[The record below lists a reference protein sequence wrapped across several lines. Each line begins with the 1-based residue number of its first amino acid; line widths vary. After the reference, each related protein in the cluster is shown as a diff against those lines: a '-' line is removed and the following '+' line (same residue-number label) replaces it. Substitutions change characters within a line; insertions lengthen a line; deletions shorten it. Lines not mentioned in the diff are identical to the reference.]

1 MAHATNHENPLANAT
16 RALGKY
22 IYMMTG
28 KEHAIRVEIA
38 DFNVPDARLD
48 DAYSIDVACGK
59 GAILATNPRAAL
71 IAENR
76 DYGLIVCR
84 CEEISKGEIL
94 DALRCEIP
102 CTTIDGVKRRV
113 RPGMGRCQGGFC
125 GPLVLDIIAKE
136 KNLTPRQVRKSGFGS
151 ELLLGAAKEENKD
164 GV

>member
-1 MAHATNHENPLANAT
+1 LTAAP
-16 RALGKY
+16 
-22 IYMMTG
+22 
-28 KEHAIRVEIA
+28 AISA
-38 DFNVPDARLD
+38 
-48 DAYSIDVACGK
+48 DVAKMVIELFG
-59 GAILATNPRAAL
+59 GESTVGLNPDFDPIRKAPPRTAAMDDESRAAL